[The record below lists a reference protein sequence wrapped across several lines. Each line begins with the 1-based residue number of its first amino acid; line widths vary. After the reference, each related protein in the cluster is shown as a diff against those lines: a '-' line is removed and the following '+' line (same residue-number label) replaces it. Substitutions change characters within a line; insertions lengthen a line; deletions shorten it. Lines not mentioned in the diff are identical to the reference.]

1 MKEKELEQQCV
12 LYARAHGWDA
22 WKNENNGN
30 KGIPDHSLLKR
41 DVFLMVEF
49 KRPDGGGRISKEQL
63 LWKNRHPHTVH
74 FCNSLDNFKE
84 ILDCY
89 EKGGGN
95 D

>member
-12 LYARAHGWDA
+12 LYARSHGWDA

-30 KGIPDHSLLKR
+30 KGIPDHSFLKR

-49 KRPDGGGRISKEQL
+49 KRPDGTGRISKEQL

-74 FCNSLDNFKE
+74 FCNSLEDFKN
-84 ILDCY
+84 ILECY
-89 EKGGGN
+89 GEGGKE
-95 D
+95 